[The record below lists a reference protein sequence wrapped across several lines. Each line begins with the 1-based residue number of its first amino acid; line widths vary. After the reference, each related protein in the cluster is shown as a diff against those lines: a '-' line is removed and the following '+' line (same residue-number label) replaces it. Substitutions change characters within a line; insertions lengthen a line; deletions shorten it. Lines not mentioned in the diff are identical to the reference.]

1 MGNMENSALID
12 KLEYYMGHSE
22 DEKSMAVMFTEEEI
36 NILRTIKEFE
46 QLRGIMESEYAER
59 GNGGTDNAAYIE
71 EVFQRRERERDI
83 SFRLKGQFACQAD
96 LLLEEGMAENWLQVL
111 TWYQLLKGK
120 GLIVNRFWEFPVLE
134 TMLQAF
140 LEELKLFYTNGQ
152 AISVLA
158 MHSLEEITGTYF
170 DIVFLLRRMEYGVE
184 PIDGMVSYLSE
195 KGLSMTVVRTVL
207 EAARIFDKRKVKDL
221 LEGWFGKYG

>member
-1 MGNMENSALID
+1 MHMPWQGMP
-12 KLEYYMGHSE
+12 
-22 DEKSMAVMFTEEEI
+22 T
-36 NILRTIKEFE
+36 
-46 QLRGIMESEYAER
+46 
-59 GNGGTDNAAYIE
+59 NGG
-71 EVFQRRERERDI
+71 
-83 SFRLKGQFACQAD
+83 KHHGQFACQAD
-96 LLLEEGMAENWLQVL
+96 LLLGEGRAENWLQVL

-158 MHSLEEITGTYF
+158 MHSLEEITDTYF

-221 LEGWFGKYG
+221 LEGWFGKDG